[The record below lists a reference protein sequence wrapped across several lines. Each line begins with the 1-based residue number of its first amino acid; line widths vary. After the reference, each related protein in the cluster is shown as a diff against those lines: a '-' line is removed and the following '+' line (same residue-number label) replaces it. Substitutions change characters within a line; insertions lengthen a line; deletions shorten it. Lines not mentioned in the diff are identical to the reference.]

1 MSVPQAEILMIS
13 SRELGLKSKVKY
25 DNLSI
30 F

>member
-1 MSVPQAEILMIS
+1 MSVPQAEILMAP

-25 DNLSI
+25 DSLLI